1 MSEERIPKRSEVPE
15 QFKWALEDIYA
26 TDEKRAEDLQK
37 LKAMP
42 ERIAAFKGSLSES
55 ADTLYDFM
63 QLSDEISVL
72 CDSLGNYAQRRSDE
86 DTANAKYQG
95 FLGQLMNAYV
105 AVNSAGSFETP
116 EIISIEED
124 KLQKFYGEKPV
135 YNLSFIDLKKDYK
148 QASHHRISEAL

>member
-26 TDEKRAEDLQK
+26 TDEKWAEDLQK
-37 LKAMP
+37 FKAMP
-42 ERIAAFKGSLSES
+42 ERIAAFKGRLGES

-105 AVNSAGSFETP
+105 AVNSA
-116 EIISIEED
+116 
-124 KLQKFYGEKPV
+124 
-135 YNLSFIDLKKDYK
+135 
-148 QASHHRISEAL
+148 

>member
-26 TDEKRAEDLQK
+26 TDEKWAEDLQK

-42 ERIAAFKGSLSES
+42 ERIAAFKGRLSES

-72 CDSLGNYAQRRSDE
+72 CSVLVRTSLSIV
-86 DTANAKYQG
+86 AK
-95 FLGQLMNAYV
+95 AV
-105 AVNSAGSFETP
+105 AKNRYLV
-116 EIISIEED
+116 
-124 KLQKFYGEKPV
+124 
-135 YNLSFIDLKKDYK
+135 
-148 QASHHRISEAL
+148 

>member
-26 TDEKRAEDLQK
+26 TDEKWAEDLQK

-42 ERIAAFKGSLSES
+42 ERITAFKGRLGES
-55 ADTLYDFM
+55 ADTLYNFM
-63 QLSDEISVL
+63 KLSDEISVL

-95 FLGQLMNAYV
+95 FLGQLMNCLLYTSDA
-105 AVNSAGSFETP
+105 A
-116 EIISIEED
+116 D
-124 KLQKFYGEKPV
+124 
-135 YNLSFIDLKKDYK
+135 D
-148 QASHHRISEAL
+148 